1 MKNLKNL
8 NGFKSLSKKEQ
19 VQINGGG
26 TTYCK
31 GNNMCCT
38 RFPNG
43 AEFCDYGYC
52 LGQGRCMW
60 A

>member
-8 NGFKSLSKKEQ
+8 NGFKALSKQEQ

-26 TTYCK
+26 RTYCK
-31 GNNMCCT
+31 GSNMCCS
-38 RFPNG
+38 RLPNG
-43 AEFCDYGYC
+43 VEFCDYGYC
-52 LGQGRCMW
+52 FGNRCVW